1 MSLAMRMICVLIL
14 LVLASSC
21 SVSKNYNPAKK
32 YGPDQLQE
40 DYRLFRNILEESHPS
55 LYWYTSKD
63 TIDYYFDKAGAQLND
78 SLPEYKF
85 RNLLSMVLSQ
95 VRCGHT
101 TVRASKAAV
110 KYAGRN
116 RSIAFPLNLKIWN
129 DTAVIT
135 SSLNRSDSMI
145 PRGSRLLSI
154 ENRPVEVI
162 VDSFFRHLSTD
173 GYNLTHKY
181 QVLSNAGTFRN
192 MYAGYYGLRPRM
204 RIEFEDSAGMRQV
217 ADLRWYNPSA
227 DSTARRPSARPQPSK
242 RERKEAA
249 RRMQRSMR
257 IDTSLNMAVL
267 EVNSFT
273 RKYQLRSFLR
283 RSFKTLR
290 KQNIDN
296 LVVDMRGNGGGNVV
310 LSNLLT
316 KYIADQPFKISD
328 SLYAITNKS
337 SYRKYQN
344 HYLFNRLFFIFM
356 THKKS
361 DGRYHFGMYE
371 GKYFKPRKKN
381 HYEGHTYILTG
392 GNTFSAASLF
402 TKALK
407 HQPDV
412 TVVGEETGGGAYGN
426 SAWLIPDVTLPNTG
440 VRFRLPLFRLVID
453 KDEEKGRGIVPEV
466 YAPPTIEA
474 IIRMEDYKMDKAIE
488 LIKQKKKT

>member
-1 MSLAMRMICVLIL
+1 MKMICVLVL
-14 LVLASSC
+14 LVFLSSC
-21 SVSKNYNPAKK
+21 AVSKNYSPAEK
-32 YGPDQLQE
+32 YGPGQLQE

-55 LYWYTSKD
+55 LYWYTPKD
-63 TIDYYFDKAGAQLND
+63 TIDHYFDKAASQLND

-85 RNLLSMVLSQ
+85 RNLLSSVLSQ

-110 KYAGRN
+110 KYAERN

-129 DTAVIT
+129 DTAIIT

-154 ENRPVEVI
+154 ENRPIENI
-162 VDSFFRHLSTD
+162 VDSFFKHLSTD

-181 QVLSNAGTFRN
+181 QVLSNAGMFRN

-204 RIEFEDSAGMRQV
+204 RIEYLDTAGIVNV
-217 ADLRWYNPSA
+217 ADVRWYNPFA
-227 DSTARRPSARPQPSK
+227 DSTARRPSARPGPTKQ
-242 RERKEAA
+242 ERKEMA
-249 RRMQRSMR
+249 RRAQRNMR
-257 IDTSLNMAVL
+257 IDTALNMAVL

-283 RSFKTLR
+283 RSFKKLR
-290 KQNIDN
+290 KENIN
-296 LVVDMRGNGGGNVV
+296 HLVVDMRGNGGGNVV

-316 KYIADQPFKISD
+316 KYIADKPFKISD

-337 SYRKYQN
+337 RYGKYQDK
-344 HYLFNRLFFIFM
+344 YFFNRLFFIFM
-356 THKKS
+356 THRKK
-361 DGRYHFGMYE
+361 DGLHHFGLYE

-381 HYEGHTYILTG
+381 HYDGETYILTG

-407 HQPDV
+407 DQPDV
-412 TVVGEETGGGAYGN
+412 TVIGEETGGGAYGN

-466 YAPPTIEA
+466 YAPPTIDA

-488 LIKQKKKT
+488 LIRQKKKT

>member
-1 MSLAMRMICVLIL
+1 MKTTIVLFL

-21 SVSKNYNPAKK
+21 AVSKNYTPAKK

-63 TIDYYFDKAGAQLND
+63 TIDHYFDKAASQLND

-85 RNLLSMVLSQ
+85 RNLLSSVLSQ

-110 KYAGRN
+110 KYAERN
-116 RSIAFPLNLKIWN
+116 RSIAFPLNVKIWN

-154 ENRPVEVI
+154 ENRPITNI
-162 VDSFFRHLSTD
+162 VDSFFKHLSTD
-173 GYNLTHKY
+173 GNNLTHKY
-181 QVLSNAGTFRN
+181 QVLSNSGMFRN
-192 MYAGYYGLRPRM
+192 MYAGYYGLKSRM
-204 RIEFEDSAGMRQV
+204 KIVFEDTSGTLQETDV
-217 ADLRWYNPSA
+217 RWYNPFA
-227 DSTARRPSARPQPSK
+227 DSTSRRPSSRPRPS
-242 RERKEAA
+242 RQERKEMA
-249 RRMQRSMR
+249 RRAQRSLR
-257 IDTSLNMAVL
+257 IDTTLNMAVL

-283 RSFKTLR
+283 HSFKKLR
-290 KQNIDN
+290 KENIN
-296 LVVDMRGNGGGNVV
+296 QLVVDMRGNGGGNVV

-316 KYIADQPFKISD
+316 KYIADKPFKIAD
-328 SLYAITNKS
+328 SLYAVTNKS
-337 SYRKYQN
+337 KYNRYQN

-356 THKKS
+356 TRKKG
-361 DGRYHFGMYE
+361 DGHRHFGLYE
-371 GKYFKPRKKN
+371 GRYFKPRKKN
-381 HYEGHTYILTG
+381 HYEGETYILTG

-407 HQPDV
+407 EQPDV

-440 VRFRLPLFRLVID
+440 VRFRLP
-453 KDEEKGRGIVPEV
+453 
-466 YAPPTIEA
+466 
-474 IIRMEDYKMDKAIE
+474 
-488 LIKQKKKT
+488 